1 MRKITLLLAAMMPIM
16 LMAQR
21 TDLDKEWFNHT
32 YRHLPSRLM
41 DNSFMTYSVAVE
53 KTVALDL
60 YSNESAN
67 NMINIEG
74 RKKVDGPS
82 HFRVSVHLNDLIIE
96 STEVKER
103 VEVHKDKEGKET
115 GRSYYY
121 KVDVIYS
128 FEADAIVT
136 DKAGASL
143 AMYGLAGRSTKKV
156 YSTSEYSKPAD
167 ASNFYSNNKLEIKT
181 GLIKQNID
189 EALSSLNKSLNYDF
203 GYKTFTDRE
212 LLWALGT
219 KKSPEFTAYG
229 EAISTLKTALE
240 SISNDA
246 IPADINDRM
255 RPAIDYF
262 NGLVE
267 KYKDPEAKD
276 QKKLRYGAYYNI
288 AVAYFYTEQFD
299 KAIDF
304 ANRIISNDFDPKD
317 GEKMIKDIQKVQEDM
332 QKHSLTTRHFHPDTE
347 NAVPPQM

>member
-1 MRKITLLLAAMMPIM
+1 MRKITLLLAVMMPVM

-21 TDLDKEWFNHT
+21 TDLDKEWLNHT
-32 YRHLPSRLM
+32 YRHLPSKLM

-74 RKKVDGPS
+74 RKKVDGAA

-103 VEVHKDKEGKET
+103 VEVHKDKDGKET
-115 GRSYYY
+115 GRSYFY
-121 KVDVIYS
+121 KVDVTYS
-128 FEADAIVT
+128 FEAEAVVS
-136 DKAGASL
+136 DKTGASMG
-143 AMYGLAGRSTKKV
+143 MYGLAGRSSKRV
-156 YSTSEYSKPAD
+156 FSTAEYSKSAD
-167 ASNFYSNNKLEIKT
+167 AVNFYNNNKLEIKT
-181 GLIKQNID
+181 GLIRENID
-189 EALSSLNKSLNYDF
+189 EVLSSLNRSLNLDF
-203 GYKTFTDRE
+203 GYKTITDRE

-219 KKSPEFTAYG
+219 KKSPEYTAYG
-229 EAISTLKTALE
+229 EAVTSLKTAIE
-240 SISNDA
+240 SMSNDA
-246 IPADINDRM
+246 IPTDINDKM
-255 RPAIDYF
+255 QPAIDYF
-262 NGLVE
+262 TGLAE
-267 KYKDPEAKD
+267 KFNDPEAKD

-304 ANRIISNDFDPKD
+304 ANRIIANDFDPKD
-317 GEKMIKDIQKVQEDM
+317 GEKMIKDIQKIQEDL

-347 NAVPPQM
+347 NAVPPQV